1 MRSYILV
8 LLVRISEI
16 FLVLPLQS
24 ACVSCC
30 VFFFLLVRLDTLFV
44 LGYPA
49 FATLTFTLA
58 VLQFLRLE
66 TCTPRPQHQRVESGR
81 SHVSCLLYGGYAS

>member
-1 MRSYILV
+1 MRFSLSSPFNPPAF
-8 LLVRISEI
+8 RAA
-16 FLVLPLQS
+16 F
-24 ACVSCC
+24 
-30 VFFFLLVRLDTLFV
+30 FFFLLVRLDTLFV